1 MRRLPIRFTVIVLVL
16 LLCGLVGVVHAQEL
30 FLPEEVRPGLK
41 GVGKTVISGNT
52 IETFDVEV
60 LGLVPQSPP
69 LNNLIMV
76 RVSGDVI
83 ERSGGIAQG
92 MSGTPVYIQG
102 RLLGAIGYTYAQ
114 TDHRIGLVTPAVDM
128 FKLYD
133 EMPVPTPVLP
143 PDTTALRSPLVV
155 QGLNARNMQ
164 YLSEALGTDQVEVLP
179 ALTSNYA
186 YGSALLEPG
195 SMIGVQL
202 LRGDF
207 QVASFGTVTHV
218 KNDGRFLA
226 FGHPFTHRGN
236 VDFFASAAYVHH
248 TLPSLDIPF
257 KIVSLGSTI
266 GRVEQDRSVGLGG
279 RLGEQPDY
287 LSVNIQ
293 VRDRDRDIRQN
304 FNVES
309 VKEPSIMV
317 PLVISSAYQSVDAT
331 LDRLGA
337 GTSFVRLEFTAKDFN
352 QRMIRENLF
361 YSDSDIAVWS
371 LTDLLSGLELL
382 ANNNLQE
389 VDLQEVRI
397 EVEVAQERKT
407 ATIEQAVPTTFYAK
421 AGESVDVDV
430 TIRPYRGA
438 SETRTLRIEVPQDIA
453 PGFLTVTVRGGG
465 AGYYVEKPPVHTS
478 LLEPEEGEDEPVR
491 QIISGAESLDAL
503 IAEYMDRERNNEI
516 VAEFYPF
523 LDHRLQEEGQDELG
537 EETEDEEEEDEAQ
550 APLGYYSWAE
560 APSEAMKVR
569 LATQFVI
576 DGMATFDLNIY
587 E

>member
-1 MRRLPIRFTVIVLVL
+1 MRKLGVPLGVILLVFL
-16 LLCGLVGVVHAQEL
+16 LLGSCSVVNAQQL

-41 GVGKTVISGNT
+41 GVAKTVIAGNT

-69 LNNLIMV
+69 LSNLIMI

-92 MSGTPVYIQG
+92 MSGSPVYIQG

-133 EMPVPTPVLP
+133 QVSLPEPMLP
-143 PDTTALRSPLVV
+143 PGTITMQSPLVV
-155 QGLNARNMQ
+155 QGFNDRNLRI
-164 YLSEALGTDQVEVLP
+164 LSEALGTPQVQVMP
-179 ALTSNYA
+179 SMVSSTA
-186 YGSALLEPG
+186 YGPVILEGG

-218 KNDGRFLA
+218 TNDGRFIA

-266 GRVEQDRSVGLGG
+266 GKIEQDRAVGLGG
-279 RLGEQPDY
+279 GLGSQPEY
-287 LSVNIQ
+287 VSVNIQ
-293 VRDRDRDIRQN
+293 VKDRDQNTRQT
-304 FNVES
+304 FNVEA
-309 VKEPSIMV
+309 VKEPSTMV

-337 GTSFVRLEFTAKDFN
+337 GTAFVRLEFTAKDFT

-371 LTDLLSGLELL
+371 LTDLLAGLELL
-382 ANNNLQE
+382 VNNNLQE
-389 VDLQEVRI
+389 VDLQDVRI

-407 ATIEQAVPTTFYAK
+407 ATIEKAIPNVFHAQ
-421 AGESVDVDV
+421 AGEFVDVDV
-430 TIRPYRGA
+430 TIRPYRGP
-438 SETRTLRIEVPQDIA
+438 SEIRTLRIEVPQDIA
-453 PGFLTVTVRGGG
+453 PGLLTLTVRGGG

-478 LLEPEEGEDEPVR
+478 LLEIDEGDDEPVR
-491 QIISGAESLDAL
+491 HVISGAESLDAM
-503 IAEYMDRERNNEI
+503 ITEYMDRERNNEI

-523 LDHRLQEEGQDELG
+523 LENRLQQ
-537 EETEDEEEEDEAQ
+537 EDEAEADKGADGEQ
-550 APLGYYSWAE
+550 EDFSAPLGYFSWADT
-560 APSEAMKVR
+560 PSEATKVR

-576 DGMATFDLNIY
+576 NGMATFDLNIY
-587 E
+587 

>member
-1 MRRLPIRFTVIVLVL
+1 MRKLPVRFTVIVLIL

-266 GRVEQDRSVGLGG
+266 GRVEQDRAVGLGG

-523 LDHRLQEEGQDELG
+523 LDHRLQEEEQDELG
-537 EETEDEEEEDEAQ
+537 GETEDDEEDVQ
-550 APLGYYSWAE
+550 DPLGYFSWAE